1 MTRIA
6 LRGFIRDAMI
16 VALVAIVLCVAC
28 AASVHACACP
38 IPPAPVPCAQLYL
51 PLVQRDM
58 PGMAAEYAPAQP
70 VATVTPVVPVTGD
83 VR

>member
-1 MTRIA
+1 MTTLA

-58 PGMAAEYAPAQP
+58 SGMAAEFTPAQP
-70 VATVTPVVPVTGD
+70 VPTVTPEVPVTGD